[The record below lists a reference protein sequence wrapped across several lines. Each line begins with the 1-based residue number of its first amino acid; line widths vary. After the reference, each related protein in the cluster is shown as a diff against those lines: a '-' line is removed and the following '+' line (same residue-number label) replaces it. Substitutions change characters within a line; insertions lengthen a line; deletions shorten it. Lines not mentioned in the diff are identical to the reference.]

1 MDLHVHAD
9 KKDGEHGRGDAEESI
24 NCLVFPACSTA
35 AYVRTCSISSSNHQ
49 QRFSTPM
56 DNRATLHDTL
66 FSRNSTPPTST
77 PQHQPFTSSHIS
89 NNSSPNLIDSLFQNL
104 SPPAPAEQHQ
114 SPAAPTAI
122 PESHPP
128 ESYVPENYHDPSA
141 AASVLSLPEDTAISP
156 NTIAERQNS
165 LLSLIGAPA
174 TNRPSQPVVQQQQ
187 PVQPQ
192 PQQVPTPPGSSQ
204 RSNASPPQSEAQK
217 MLDQMLG
224 G

>member
-1 MDLHVHAD
+1 MSTQIRGRRAR
-9 KKDGEHGRGDAEESI
+9 HGRCRTVPSSASCFQRVQQLRTSER
-24 NCLVFPACSTA
+24 A
-35 AYVRTCSISSSNHQ
+35 A
-49 QRFSTPM
+49 
-56 DNRATLHDTL
+56 
-66 FSRNSTPPTST
+66 SRPPTTSSVPLLQWIIVRRCTTPSSRGTQPHQLPHHST
-77 PQHQPFTSSHIS
+77 SPSAPSHIS

-128 ESYVPENYHDPSA
+128 ESYVPENYHDQSA
-141 AASVLSLPEDTAISP
+141 AASVMSLPEDTAISP

-174 TNRPSQPVVQQQQ
+174 TNRPSQAVVQPQQ
-187 PVQPQ
+187 PVQTQ